1 MTGYGRGEHEESGIR
16 ATVEIRSV
24 NHRFLEIAV
33 RLPRAY
39 MGFEER
45 IRKKIQESVSRGR
58 LDVYVTLE
66 DSRENKRKIKLDKE
80 LAVEYYSYLRE
91 LAKILEIDSQLRLID
106 IVQLPDV
113 LVVEE
118 EEKDLEEIWSI
129 VEKALEQAVAHLV
142 QMRAQEGANLYED
155 FLRRKEQ
162 VRQLLQKIKERA
174 PLLGEELRQ
183 RLRSRVEALVG
194 GEIEEE
200 RLLTEVVLYAERS
213 DITEEVVRL
222 FSHLDQFSNLL
233 ETSGPVGRKLDFL
246 LQEMNR
252 EINTIGAKA
261 ADLVISPLV
270 VEIKSELEKMREQVQ
285 NVE

>member
-1 MTGYGRGEHEESGIR
+1 
-16 ATVEIRSV
+16 
-24 NHRFLEIAV
+24 
-33 RLPRAY
+33 

-45 IRKKIQESVSRGR
+45 IKKKIQENVARGR
-58 LDVYVTLE
+58 LDVYVTI
-66 DSRENKRKIKLDKE
+66 DDNRENKRKIKLDKE
-80 LAVEYYSYLRE
+80 LAVEYYNYLRE
-91 LAKILEIDSQLRLID
+91 LAKILEIDFQLRVID

-113 LVVEE
+113 IIAEE
-118 EEKDLEEIWSI
+118 EEKDLEEIWSV

-142 QMRAQEGANLYED
+142 QMRTQEGANLYKD
-155 FLRRKEQ
+155 FLHRKKQ
-162 VRQLLQKIKERA
+162 VRQLLQQIKERA
-174 PLLGEELRQ
+174 PLLSEELREK
-183 RLRSRVEALVG
+183 LRSRVEALVG
-194 GEIEEE
+194 EEIEEE
-200 RLLTEVVLYAERS
+200 RLLTEVVFYAERS

-222 FSHLDQFSNLL
+222 FSHLDQFSKLL
-233 ETSGPVGRKLDFL
+233 EASGPVGRKLDFL